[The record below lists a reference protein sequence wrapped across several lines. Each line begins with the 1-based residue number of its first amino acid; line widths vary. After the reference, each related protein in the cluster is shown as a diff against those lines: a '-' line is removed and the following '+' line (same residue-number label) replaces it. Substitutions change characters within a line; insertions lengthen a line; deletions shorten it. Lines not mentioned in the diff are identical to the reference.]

1 MFELTKSQK
10 QIQKAAKGFAKGEFD
25 KDLAYEFEKSGTF
38 PENIW
43 NQAAELGFVGLHFP
57 EKYSGGDMGMLE
69 AVLVLEAFC
78 RKDASIG
85 NALAMASFASECL
98 LAFGSDELKEKFLPP
113 VAEGEI
119 ISAGAFSDS
128 QRGGN
133 YTAIQTMAVKEND
146 QWIINGTKANVANG
160 GRAGFYIVL
169 ARTAPDIEGDKGI
182 SMLLVEGDRPGIAV
196 ESVGKKLGGNM
207 CPSARVTFE
216 NVAIPAANLVG
227 NEGAGI
233 AQLNAFLLD
242 SRLLSAA
249 QALGIARGALDR
261 AMTYIKERV
270 QFQRKL
276 AAFQVTQHKI
286 ADMATKIELA
296 ELITYKAAWKRDQGK
311 LDAKLIAMAKM
322 TAARTAMEVGAQ
334 TIQLYGGYGYMTEYE
349 VERYYREAKTVELHL
364 GARDV
369 HKDIIAGAVI
379 GKVRDQ

>member
-25 KDLAYEFEKSGTF
+25 KDLAYEFEKSSTF
-38 PENIW
+38 PTKIW
-43 NQAAELGFVGLHFP
+43 KQAADLGFIGIHFP
-57 EKYSGGDMGMLE
+57 EKYAGGDLGLLE
-69 AVLVLEAFC
+69 AVLILEEFC

-85 NALAMASFASECL
+85 SALAMASFAAECL
-98 LAFGSDELKEKFLPP
+98 LAFGSEELKIKFLPP
-113 VAEGEI
+113 VAEGEML
-119 ISAGAFSDS
+119 SAGAFSES

-133 YTAIQTMAVKEND
+133 YVSIQTTATKEKD
-146 QWIINGTKANVANG
+146 AWVVNGTKTNVING
-160 GRAGFYIVL
+160 GQAGFYIVL
-169 ARTAPDIEGDKGI
+169 CRTEPNAEGDKGI
-182 SMLLVEGDRPGIAV
+182 SMLLVEGDRAGI
-196 ESVGKKLGGNM
+196 STKTVGRKLGGNM
-207 CPSARVTFE
+207 FPTAQVTFE
-216 NVAIPAANLVG
+216 NVTVPAVHLVG
-227 NEGAGI
+227 KEGAGI
-233 AQLNAFLLD
+233 AQLNTFLLE

-261 AMTYIKERV
+261 AMDYIKERV

-296 ELITYKAAWKRDQGK
+296 ELITYKAAWKKDQGR
-311 LDAKLIAMAKM
+311 LDAKLTSMAKM

-379 GKVRDQ
+379 GNVKP

>member
-85 NALAMASFASECL
+85 YALAMASFASECL

>member
-25 KDLAYEFEKSGTF
+25 KDLAYEFEKSNTF
-38 PENIW
+38 PAKIW
-43 NQAAELGFVGLHFP
+43 KQAAQLGFVGIHFP
-57 EKYSGGDMGMLE
+57 EKYAGGDMGMLE
-69 AVLVLEAFC
+69 AVLILEEFC

-85 NALAMASFASECL
+85 NALAVASFASECL
-98 LAFGSDELKEKFLPP
+98 LTFGSDAIKEKFLPP
-113 VAEGEI
+113 VAEGELV
-119 ISAGAFSDS
+119 SAGAFSES
-128 QRGGN
+128 PRGGN
-133 YTAIQTMAVKEND
+133 YTFIQTTAANEMD
-146 QWIINGTKANVANG
+146 QWVINGTKTNVING
-160 GRAGFYIVL
+160 GSAGFYIVL
-169 ARTAPDIEGDKGI
+169 CRTEPNTEGDKGI
-182 SMLLVEGDRPGIAV
+182 SMLVVEGDRPGISS
-196 ESVGKKLGGNM
+196 ETVGKKLGGNM
-207 CPSARVTFE
+207 FPTAQVTFE
-216 NVAIPAANLVG
+216 NVTVPGAYLVG
-227 NEGAGI
+227 KKGAGI
-233 AQLNAFLLD
+233 AQLNTFLLE

-261 AMTYIKERV
+261 AMDYIKERV

-276 AAFQVTQHKI
+276 AVFQVTQHKI

-296 ELITYKAAWKRDQGK
+296 ELITYKAAWKKDQGRLDPK
-311 LDAKLIAMAKM
+311 LTSMAKM

-379 GKVRDQ
+379 GKIK

>member
-25 KDLAYEFEKSGTF
+25 KDLAYEFEKSNTF
-38 PENIW
+38 PAKIW
-43 NQAAELGFVGLHFP
+43 KQAAQLGFVGIHFP
-57 EKYSGGDMGMLE
+57 EKYAGGDMGMLE
-69 AVLVLEAFC
+69 AVLILEEFC

-85 NALAMASFASECL
+85 NALAVASFASECL
-98 LAFGSDELKEKFLPP
+98 LTFGSDALKEKFLPP
-113 VAEGEI
+113 VAEGEMV
-119 ISAGAFSDS
+119 SAGAFSES
-128 QRGGN
+128 PRGGN
-133 YTAIQTMAVKEND
+133 YTFIQTTAANEMD
-146 QWIINGTKANVANG
+146 QWVINGTKTNVING
-160 GRAGFYIVL
+160 GSAGFYIVL
-169 ARTAPDIEGDKGI
+169 CRTEPNTEGDKGI
-182 SMLLVEGDRPGIAV
+182 SMLVVEGDRPGISS
-196 ESVGKKLGGNM
+196 ETVGKKLGGNM
-207 CPSARVTFE
+207 FPTAQVTFE
-216 NVAIPAANLVG
+216 NVTVPGAYLVG
-227 NEGAGI
+227 KKGAGI
-233 AQLNAFLLD
+233 AQLNTFLLE

-261 AMTYIKERV
+261 AMDYIKERV

-276 AAFQVTQHKI
+276 AVFQVTQHKI

-296 ELITYKAAWKRDQGK
+296 ELITYKAAWKKDQGRLDPK
-311 LDAKLIAMAKM
+311 LTSMAKM

-379 GKVRDQ
+379 GKIK

>member
-1 MFELTKSQK
+1 
-10 QIQKAAKGFAKGEFD
+10 
-25 KDLAYEFEKSGTF
+25 
-38 PENIW
+38 
-43 NQAAELGFVGLHFP
+43 
-57 EKYSGGDMGMLE
+57 
-69 AVLVLEAFC
+69 
-78 RKDASIG
+78 
-85 NALAMASFASECL
+85 MASFASECL
-98 LAFGSDELKEKFLPP
+98 LAYGSDELKEKFLSP

-119 ISAGAFSDS
+119 LSAGAFSDS
-128 QRGGN
+128 RRGGN
-133 YTAIQTMAVKEND
+133 YSAIQTMAAKEND
-146 QWIINGTKANVANG
+146 QWVVNGTKANVING

-169 ARTAPDIEGDKGI
+169 ARTAPDSEDEKGI

-207 CPSARVTFE
+207 CPSARVSFV
-216 NVAIPAANLVG
+216 NVAIPAGNLVG
-227 NEGAGI
+227 KEGAGI
-233 AQLNAFLLD
+233 AQLNTFLLE

-261 AMTYIKERV
+261 AISYIKERV

-296 ELITYKAAWKRDQGK
+296 ELITYKAAWKRDQGN
-311 LDAKLIAMAKM
+311 LDAKLTAMAKM

-334 TIQLYGGYGYMTEYE
+334 TIQLFGGYGYMTEYE

-364 GARDV
+364 GAMDV

-379 GKVRDQ
+379 GKVR

>member
-25 KDLAYEFEKSGTF
+25 KDLAYEFEKSNTF
-38 PENIW
+38 PAKIW
-43 NQAAELGFVGLHFP
+43 KQAAQLGFVGIHFP
-57 EKYSGGDMGMLE
+57 EKYAGGDMGMLE
-69 AVLVLEAFC
+69 AVLILEEFC

-85 NALAMASFASECL
+85 NALAVASFASECL
-98 LAFGSDELKEKFLPP
+98 LTFGSDALKEKFLPP
-113 VAEGEI
+113 VAEGEMV
-119 ISAGAFSDS
+119 SAGAFSES
-128 QRGGN
+128 PRGGN
-133 YTAIQTMAVKEND
+133 YTFIQTTAANEMD
-146 QWIINGTKANVANG
+146 QWVINGTKTNVING
-160 GRAGFYIVL
+160 GSAGFYIVL
-169 ARTAPDIEGDKGI
+169 CRTEDNTEGDKGI
-182 SMLLVEGDRPGIAV
+182 SMLVVEGDRPGISS
-196 ESVGKKLGGNM
+196 ETVGKKLGGNM
-207 CPSARVTFE
+207 FPTAQVTFE
-216 NVAIPAANLVG
+216 NVTVPGAYLVG
-227 NEGAGI
+227 KKGAGI
-233 AQLNAFLLD
+233 AQLNTFLLE

-261 AMTYIKERV
+261 AMDYIKERV

-276 AAFQVTQHKI
+276 AVFQVTQHKI

-296 ELITYKAAWKRDQGK
+296 ELITYKAAWKKDQGRLDPK
-311 LDAKLIAMAKM
+311 LTSMAKM

-379 GKVRDQ
+379 GKIK